1 MVQFGFNKD
10 VREMRV
16 SIKDFVDSVTSAPH
30 LELTEPLKLYIFAVH
45 VVEFPEKENA
55 SQQRVAEE
63 SSTVD
68 SLIACFCNTSK
79 PLKHFETVTPPR
91 GRRG

>member
-45 VVEFPEKENA
+45 VVEFPEKKPRNEL
-55 SQQRVAEE
+55 QRRV
-63 SSTVD
+63 V
-68 SLIACFCNTSK
+68 L
-79 PLKHFETVTPPR
+79 
-91 GRRG
+91 

>member
-45 VVEFPEKENA
+45 VVEFPEKMPRNNGL
-55 SQQRVAEE
+55 QRRV
-63 SSTVD
+63 V
-68 SLIACFCNTSK
+68 L
-79 PLKHFETVTPPR
+79 
-91 GRRG
+91 